1 VRQILLRD
9 FACSVCKGLLED
21 IKSRVTGYAG
31 EGDTRPIR
39 EITAD
44 FSLRIMNRDDYRF
57 CQENRQ
63 EHMVLDNLKTV
74 QDSILAQPFALM
86 QKHHVDREVVK
97 AKQLAIVEKQ
107 AELKAQAEKAGM
119 KRKKVSSFIGL
130 SIIATCR

>member
-1 VRQILLRD
+1 
-9 FACSVCKGLLED
+9 
-21 IKSRVTGYAG
+21 
-31 EGDTRPIR
+31 
-39 EITAD
+39 
-44 FSLRIMNRDDYRF
+44 MNRDDYRF

-119 KRKKVSSFIGL
+119 KRKKVSSFIDL